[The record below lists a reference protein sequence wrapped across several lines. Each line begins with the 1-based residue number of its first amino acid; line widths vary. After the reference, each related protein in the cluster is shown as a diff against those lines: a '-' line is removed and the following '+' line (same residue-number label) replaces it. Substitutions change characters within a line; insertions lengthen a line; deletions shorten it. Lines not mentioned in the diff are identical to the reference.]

1 MMQNNRMVT
10 EPARR
15 VKITGRY
22 DVVVVGGG
30 VAGVAAAVAAS
41 RCGAKTLLV
50 EKEYALGGLAT
61 LGLVVAYL
69 PLCDGK
75 GKQVSFALAEEL
87 LLLTTHDGSAAVP
100 QCWLK
105 NGDQEKRSKQRYS
118 LHFNAASA
126 ILLLE
131 EFICDNGID
140 LLYDTRFSTVIKSNG
155 RIEAGVF
162 ENKSGRIAVECGSI
176 VDSTGDADVCFAAG
190 EQTIS
195 LDTNTAGGWYYT
207 TGEEGLE
214 LFKLYRPF
222 DPEGKVVPENGGKG
236 YSGSDG
242 RSVTEHML
250 DSRVMIREHIAAIRS
265 IRGDETIWPFLIPTF
280 AGFRMTRRLKGGMD
294 FPANDRE
301 SYADSIGLIGDWRK
315 RGPVYSIPFRAL
327 AAVSTLNLVA
337 AGRCISAGGYGW
349 DQSRSI
355 PACAVTG
362 QAAGTAAAISDAP
375 SLIDTDKLQHNLR
388 NQGCKLHPNEEVTRY
403 CATIRKMKSTG
414 DADNPVDTCN

>member
-1 MMQNNRMVT
+1 MKQIDGTVT
-10 EPARR
+10 EPARNI
-15 VKITGRY
+15 KITGRY

-69 PLCDGK
+69 PLCDGR
-75 GKQVSFALAEEL
+75 GQQVSFALAEEL
-87 LLLTTHDGSAAVP
+87 LLLTTRDGSATVP

-105 NGDQEKRSKQRYS
+105 NGDQAKRASERYF
-118 LHFNAASA
+118 LHFNPASA

-131 EFICDNGID
+131 EFICDNGVD

-155 RIEAGVF
+155 RIEAAVF
-162 ENKSGRIAVECGSI
+162 ENKSGRIAIECGSI
-176 VDSTGDADVCFAAG
+176 VDATGDADICVAAG

-195 LDTNTAGGWYYT
+195 LDTNTAGGWYYAT
-207 TGEEGLE
+207 SDKGLE
-214 LFKLYRPF
+214 LFKLYKPF

-250 DSRVMIREHIAAIRS
+250 DSRAMIRQHVAGIRS
-265 IRGDETIWPFLIPTF
+265 KRGDETIWPFLIPTF
-280 AGFRMTRRLKGGMD
+280 AGFRMTRRLKGRTD
-294 FPANDRE
+294 FLASDRE
-301 SYADSIGLIGDWRK
+301 IYADSIGLIGDWRES
-315 RGPVYSIPFRAL
+315 GPVYSIPFSAL
-327 AAVSTLNLVA
+327 AAVSTSNLVT
-337 AGRCISAGGYGW
+337 AGRCISADGYGW

-355 PACAVTG
+355 PACVVTG
-362 QAAGTAAAISDAP
+362 QAAGTAAAFSDTPA
-375 SLIDTDKLQHNLR
+375 LIDTGKLQQELG
-388 NQGCKLHPNEEVTRY
+388 NQGCKLRLDELN
-403 CATIRKMKSTG
+403 SNTG
-414 DADNPVDTCN
+414 PE

>member
-1 MMQNNRMVT
+1 MVT
-10 EPARR
+10 EPARK

-87 LLLTTHDGSAAVP
+87 LLLTTRDGSAAVP

-105 NGDQEKRSKQRYS
+105 NGDHAKRSNQRYC
-118 LHFNAASA
+118 LHFNAASV

-155 RIEAGVF
+155 RIQAAVF
-162 ENKSGRIAVECGSI
+162 ENKSGRIAIECGSI

-195 LDTNTAGGWYYT
+195 LDTNTAGGWYYAT
-207 TGEEGLE
+207 SDKGPE
-214 LFKLYRPF
+214 LFKLYKPF
-222 DPEGKVVPENGGKG
+222 DPEGNIVPENGGKG

-242 RSVTEHML
+242 RSVTELML
-250 DSRVMIREHIAAIRS
+250 DSRTMIREHVAGIRS
-265 IRGDETIWPFLIPTF
+265 KRGDEAIWPFLVPTF
-280 AGFRMTRRLKGGMD
+280 AGFRMTRRLKGRTD
-294 FPANDRE
+294 FLACDRKIY
-301 SYADSIGLIGDWRK
+301 SDSIGLIADWRES
-315 RGPVYSIPFRAL
+315 GPVYSIPFSAL
-327 AAVSTLNLVA
+327 AAVSTPNLVT
-337 AGRCISAGGYGW
+337 AGRCISADGYGW

-355 PACAVTG
+355 PGCAVTG
-362 QAAGTAAAISDAP
+362 QAAGTAAAISDIPA
-375 SLIDTDKLQHNLR
+375 LIDTGKLQQKLR
-388 NQGCKLHPNEEVTRY
+388 NHGCKLHPDELNFN
-403 CATIRKMKSTG
+403 TG
-414 DADNPVDTCN
+414 TAYQ